1 MKVLV
6 TGANGFVGS
15 HVAERLLARG
25 GVDLRLMLRRTSNLD
40 YIQGLDYERVEGDMR
55 NAESLRAAVQ
65 GVDAVAHVAGA
76 TSALSE
82 AAYQEINAL
91 GTAVLVDAAAK
102 AGVKRFVYVS
112 SQAAHGPND
121 GPEPRIPDP
130 PRPIT
135 PYGRSKLEG
144 EYPVLAQRNDMSV
157 AVLRPPVVYGPRDR
171 ALLPFYRLAKLHF
184 VPVYGRGDRLLSWIN
199 VQDCADAI
207 VAATLAEGPTGAVYT
222 LSDGSTHTW
231 RSLVRAFGDA
241 LGRRVFAIP
250 TPPPLFKLTAYGA
263 AALQTLS
270 RRTLPLSP
278 DEVKHMEPRY
288 WVCDHAAIT
297 RDLGWAPVF
306 DIHAGFADMLRW
318 YREHGWL

>member
-15 HVAERLLARG
+15 HVAERLAARG
-25 GVDLRLMLRRTSNLD
+25 DVELRLLLRRTSNLD
-40 YIQGLDYERVEGDMR
+40 FIRGLDYERVEGDMR
-55 NAESLRAAVQ
+55 DAESLRAAAH

-76 TSALSE
+76 TSALTE

-91 GTAVLVDAAAK
+91 GTAMLVDAAVK

-144 EYPVLAQRNDMSV
+144 EYPVLAQRNEMSV
-157 AVLRPPVVYGPRDR
+157 AVLRPPVVYGPRDH
-171 ALLPFYRLAKLHF
+171 ALLPFYKMAKLHF
-184 VPVYGRGDRLLSWIN
+184 VPVYGAGDRLLTWIN

-207 VAATLAEGPTGAVYT
+207 IAATLAEGPSGAVYT

-231 RSLVRAFGDA
+231 RSLVQAFASA

-250 TPPPLFKLTAYGA
+250 TPPPLFTLSAYGA
-263 AALQTLS
+263 GLLQTLT
-270 RRTLPLSP
+270 RRTWPLSP
-278 DEVKHMEPRY
+278 DEVRHMEPRY
-288 WVCDHAAIT
+288 WVCDHDAIT
-297 RDLGWAPVF
+297 RDLGWTPHF
-306 DIHAGFADMLRW
+306 DLASGFADMLRW
-318 YREHGWL
+318 YREQGWL